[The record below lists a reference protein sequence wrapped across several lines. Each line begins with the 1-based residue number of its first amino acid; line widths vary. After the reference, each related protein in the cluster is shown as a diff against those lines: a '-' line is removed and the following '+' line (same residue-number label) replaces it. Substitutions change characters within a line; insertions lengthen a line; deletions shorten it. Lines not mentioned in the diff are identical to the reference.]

1 MATDSSSQSE
11 RLYLQGI
18 AAIPLLSHEQLCEL
32 VRQAKEG
39 DADANREIVKHNQRL
54 VISIAKRYV
63 WLGVPFMDLVQAG
76 NVGLLQAGLHFDPE
90 RGSQFS
96 TYAIWWIKGA
106 IQQELTE
113 MRQVVSLK
121 RGGQEDMDAYT
132 RQSEAFLS
140 QYGRTPTD
148 AELAARLQ
156 WSVNKV
162 QEIGLIKRRFD
173 SPPKPVAEMEAP
185 SRDIDAIDARVDV
198 QKLVQYL
205 PEEERTVLYLRW
217 DERMTLE
224 EIGVHLGIS
233 PERVRQIEM
242 SALQRMRER
251 IPAELDLSEAEIQ
264 RAIACLTMKQ
274 KIGLLLKYGRERT
287 RTNEDVGKFLAVK
300 RAAISLLLGRAEDRL
315 REALQQKELEE
326 TLLTRVVACLCLEC
340 QALLRKPPQQIG
352 ALLRMTVEQ
361 VRSLRVQ
368 LTADLGESCDG
379 KEN

>member
-1 MATDSSSQSE
+1 MATDSSSQST
-11 RLYLQGI
+11 RLYLQDI

-32 VRQAKEG
+32 VRRAKKG
-39 DADANREIVKHNQRL
+39 DANANAEIVKHNQRL
-54 VISIAKRYV
+54 VSSIAQRYV
-63 WLGVPFMDLVQAG
+63 GLGVLFMDLVQAG
-76 NVGLLQAGLHFDPE
+76 NEGLWQAGPQFDPE
-90 RGSQFS
+90 RGYQFS
-96 TYAIWWIKGA
+96 TYAIRWIKQA
-106 IQQELTE
+106 IQLELAK
-113 MRQVVSLK
+113 MRQVVSLN
-121 RGGQEDMDAYT
+121 RGGQEDLDTY
-132 RQSEAFLS
+132 RRKSEDFLK
-140 QYGRTPTD
+140 QHGRTPTD
-148 AELAARLQ
+148 AELAERLQ
-156 WSVNKV
+156 WSVHKV
-162 QEIGLIKRRFD
+162 QEVGLRKRRFD

-185 SRDIDAIDARVDV
+185 SHDIDAIDARVDV

-217 DERMTLE
+217 DKGMTLE
-224 EIGVHLGIS
+224 EIGVHLDIS
-233 PERVRQIEM
+233 RERVRQIEM

-287 RTNEDVGKFLAVK
+287 RTNEDVGKFLAVQ

-315 REALQQKELEE
+315 REALQQKELGE
-326 TLLTRVVACLCLEC
+326 TLLTRVVACLCLEW
-340 QALLRKPPQQIG
+340 QALRRKPPQQIG

-368 LTADLGESCDG
+368 LTADLGESGDG